1 MIFKVSYSGNATL
14 GRGFNT
20 YSGECKMSK
29 AVEWSNELDFATT
42 KSNVTIIKSNTFIRY
57 IENIT
62 EFCEFFGIKN
72 LEGFKLSALDF
83 TELKFNFI
91 GGSRSIRFQDV
102 VEAST
107 IVALCTE
114 VEVKDNETNFS
125 GNNKALTSELLSF
138 AKQCNNSADFIKK
151 YGNGFIS
158 GIHKGGVFHG
168 LLIVKSTKGAKL
180 EKIKESIKTMNNI
193 LSGEDKTNIEHLQ
206 EIFDHCEYYTYF
218 NHIGGENIEIKY
230 LNFVTIFKEAIKFK
244 DSVLLNPAV
253 IYVDVTYYEEMP
265 EFNQLGL
272 KYLKYDSTLLKNVTA
287 TVKLIYEYNQLS
299 IMIEKTKN
307 DYIDRLESDNV
318 PNYIKI
324 IHGTGWR
331 EYIKKLPSKFINYNK
346 HLRISDDGLKVEN
359 IGEEAGTA
367 SADVPIPAK
376 IKLFYYE
383 TVIVH
388 SSDCTKIGIGMC
400 KDAAY
405 INEMPGKCDHSSG
418 YYGCGS
424 FYYNGQKVDTLE
436 EFTTGDIVGYG
447 YNFVKNKH
455 LLTKNGKKLKIKFAN
470 LGLNIGS
477 FRKNFKIFTSNLY
490 YPVIGI
496 GSKDSEVIIR
506 LDDIAYNIEDYIARK
521 SFK

>member
-1 MIFKVSYSGNATL
+1 
-14 GRGFNT
+14 
-20 YSGECKMSK
+20 
-29 AVEWSNELDFATT
+29 
-42 KSNVTIIKSNTFIRY
+42 Y

-72 LEGFKLSALDF
+72 SEGFRLSALDF

-91 GGSRSIRFQDV
+91 GGSRSISFQDV

-114 VEVKDNETNFS
+114 VEVKDNETTFS

-138 AKQCNNSADFIKK
+138 AKQCNNNSADFIKK

-193 LSGEDKTNIEHLQ
+193 LSGEDETNIEHLQ

-230 LNFVTIFKEAIKFK
+230 MNFVTIFKEAIKFK

-272 KYLKYDSTLLKNVTA
+272 KYLKYDSTLLKNVA
-287 TVKLIYEYNQLS
+287 VKLIYEYNQLS
-299 IMIEKTKN
+299 NIIEETKN
-307 DYIDRLESDNV
+307 YYLDHLESDNITEMRSKLLELKVLDV

-324 IHGTGWR
+324 IHGTGWQK
-331 EYIKKLPSKFINYNK
+331 YIKKLPSKFINHNK

-367 SADVPIPAK
+367 SANVPIPAD

-383 TVIVH
+383 TVIAH

-400 KDAAY
+400 KHADY
-405 INEMPGKCDHSSG
+405 INEMPGKCDQSSG

-424 FYYNGQKVDTLE
+424 FYYNGQKIDTLE

-455 LLTKNGKKLKIKFAN
+455 LLTKNGKKLSMCYSN
-470 LGLNIGS
+470 
-477 FRKNFKIFTSNLY
+477 NF
-490 YPVIGI
+490 
-496 GSKDSEVIIR
+496 
-506 LDDIAYNIEDYIARK
+506 YNK
-521 SFK
+521 LLLSL